1 MAKSKSSLHVGRYI
15 LSGIL
20 TVIPLWVTWL
30 VFDFVFR
37 QLSKFGMPWIQ
48 LLSNRLEAQ
57 LPGSGQWLGQPWVD
71 DFLAVMITLAG
82 LYALGWSVNRVL
94 GRRILGLVEA
104 VLNRVPLVQRVY
116 GAVKKLIAAMQQKPE
131 DVERVVRGAVT
142 VAVEGVAERVVLINF
157 PSSDMKVVGL
167 VTRTLEDHK
176 TGKKLAAVYVPTTP
190 NPTSGYMEIVPLD
203 RIVSTDWTIDEAMN
217 FVISGGAVAPDKIYY
232 SSGVGEGS

>member
-37 QLSKFGMPWIQ
+37 QLSKFGMPWIR
-48 LLSNRLEAQ
+48 LLSNWLEAQ
-57 LPGSGQWLGQPWVD
+57 LPGSGQWLSQPWID

-82 LYALGWSVNRVL
+82 LYVLGWSVNRVL
-94 GRRILGLVEA
+94 GRRILGLMEA
-104 VLNRVPLVQRVY
+104 VLDRVPLVQRVY
-116 GAVKKLIAAMQQKPE
+116 GAVKKLISAMQQKPE
-131 DVERVVRGAVT
+131 EV
-142 VAVEGVAERVVLINF
+142 ERVVLINF

-167 VTRTLEDHK
+167 VTRTLEDDK

-217 FVISGGAVAPDKIYY
+217 FVMSGGAVAPDKIYY

>member
-1 MAKSKSSLHVGRYI
+1 MAKSKSSLYVGRYI

-37 QLSKFGMPWIQ
+37 QLSKFGMPWIR

-116 GAVKKLIAAMQQKPE
+116 GAVKKLISAMQQKPE
-131 DVERVVRGAVT
+131 DV
-142 VAVEGVAERVVLINF
+142 ERVVLINF

-167 VTRTLEDHK
+167 VTRTLEDDK

>member
-116 GAVKKLIAAMQQKPE
+116 GAVKKLISAMQQKPE
-131 DVERVVRGAVT
+131 DV
-142 VAVEGVAERVVLINF
+142 ERVVLINF

-167 VTRTLEDHK
+167 VTRTLEDDK